1 MIDPVVQD
9 NSEPP
14 LQSAFDDILNDT
26 KEIHSITH
34 TERYCNIYVRKWKSH
49 TDWIKERTYDI
60 NLAATNM
67 PAYAPLADEHL
78 QDYFNSLKTRKHL
91 LRLGLVIKINQ
102 KIDQEGNIIDE
113 KLFKKNQIQL
123 DKKEHEEKLLGQQL
137 DRELNHDI
145 EVIRINKIALRMQ
158 TKQVIEKR
166 SRLRAVASINIARTR
181 NSRTYGAYTK
191 VPSVHAND
199 CADLFTNSN
208 GIYCEDI
215 SVCRCST
222 KIKS

>member
-1 MIDPVVQD
+1 MDPVVQD

-14 LQSAFDDILNDT
+14 IQSAFDDILEGN
-26 KEIHSITH
+26 SMAH

-49 TDWIKERTYDI
+49 SDRIKERTYDI

-78 QDYFNSLKTRKHL
+78 QDYFNSIKTRKHL
-91 LRLGLVIKINQ
+91 LRLGLVLKINQ
-102 KIDQEGNIIDE
+102 KIDQDGNIIDE

-145 EVIRINKIALRMQ
+145 EVSTINKIALRMQ

-166 SRLRAVASINIARTR
+166 SRLRAVISINVGRTR
-181 NSRTYGAYTK
+181 DSRQYGSHSK
-191 VPSVHAND
+191 VSSINAND
-199 CADLFTNSN
+199 RANLFTNSN
-208 GIYCEDI
+208 WI
-215 SVCRCST
+215 
-222 KIKS
+222 